1 MFNKENYTLLMY
13 ITKNEETLD
22 YFHRFTKIEIDGLP

>member
-13 ITKNEETLD
+13 ITKNEETLN
-22 YFHRFTKIEIDGLP
+22 YFHRFARIEIDGLP